1 MRNAAPGGFQIRGDP
16 MLEKLPDAVGHAL
29 RGQRA
34 GLDKI
39 AFQAVDLRAGMASLT
54 LASPAFVD
62 HAPIPVA
69 YTADGPGVSPPLR
82 WTGAP
87 AGAGSLVLIVEDAD
101 APMPQPLVHA
111 IVVDLAGADGDLPE
125 GAMAGKDDGGAGLRM
140 GRNSYLQA
148 SWLPPDPPPG
158 HGVHR
163 YAFQLFALTS
173 GALFEGTPGRDAVL
187 AAIREHG
194 LASGCLI
201 GTYERADTSIK
212 IPAGAEAVPVA
223 LARLAT

>member
-1 MRNAAPGGFQIRGDP
+1 
-16 MLEKLPDAVGHAL
+16 MLERLPDVVGHAL

-39 AFQAVDLRAGMASLT
+39 AFQAVDLRAGMASIALT
-54 LASPAFVD
+54 SAAFVD
-62 HAPIPVA
+62 HAPIPAA

-82 WTGAP
+82 WSGAP
-87 AGAGSLVLIVEDAD
+87 ADAGSLVLIVEDAD
-101 APMPQPLVHA
+101 APTPQPLVHA
-111 IVVDLAGADGDLPE
+111 IVVDLVGTSGDLVE
-125 GAMAGKDDGGAGLRM
+125 GAMASKDHEGPAVRM

-163 YAFQLFALTS
+163 YAFQMFALTR
-173 GALFEGTPGRDAVL
+173 GALFDGTPGRDAVL
-187 AAIREHG
+187 AAIGAHG

-201 GTYERADTSIK
+201 GTYERPDTSIK
-212 IPAGAEAVPVA
+212 TPAADEAVPVVPA
-223 LARLAT
+223 GFAT